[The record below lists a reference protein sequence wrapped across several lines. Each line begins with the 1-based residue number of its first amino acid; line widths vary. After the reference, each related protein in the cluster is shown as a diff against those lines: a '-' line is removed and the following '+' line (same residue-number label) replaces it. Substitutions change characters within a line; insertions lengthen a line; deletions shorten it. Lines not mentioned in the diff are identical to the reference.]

1 MDLNKPFRVEVFAE
15 ELANSGLD
23 AENGLVGRGLCLGL
37 SREWLVYDTAP
48 PGGKRALGRLTRK
61 SITRLSSLVGKATL
75 AN

>member
-1 MDLNKPFRVEVFAE
+1 MDLDEPFRVEVFAE

-48 PGGKRALGRLTRK
+48 PGGKWALG
-61 SITRLSSLVGKATL
+61 
-75 AN
+75 

>member
-1 MDLNKPFRVEVFAE
+1 MDLDEPFRVEVFAE

-48 PGGKRALGRLTRK
+48 GGVSGHWDDL
-61 SITRLSSLVGKATL
+61 L
-75 AN
+75 ANPSLGYQVS